1 MKPLPS
7 SPRRFAGGDADVG
20 ERQLRGVLGGHADLL
35 EVAATLEAG
44 GVALDDDEA
53 EAVGAGVRVGLAD
66 DDHQVAHDAV
76 GDERLLTV
84 DDPLVALADGAGLD
98 ALQVRAGAGLGHRDG
113 GDHLAGAEARQ
124 PALLLLVVRQLVQVR
139 RDDVVV
145 QREAEPAR
153 ARAGDL
159 LGDDPLEAQVGRPA
173 AAVLLG
179 DVHGEQAGL
188 PGGQPDVPAD
198 VALLLPLRVVRDGL
212 LLQEVPDHLPEVGV
226 LVGEDRSLHRVAPP
240 LGTCGRPCGSS
251 GPASVLVDLSV
262 AAPPGNSQA

>member
-1 MKPLPS
+1 MQRSTKVRVTASLVAISAVENRTVWSFASGLPNAVRSLTYLMVSSSTFSAPGDGADGDREPLAGQVLHQVDEALALLAEEVP
-7 SPRRFAGGDADVG
+7 GGDADVG

-35 EVAATLEAG
+35 EVAATLEAR

-159 LGDDPLEAQVGRPA
+159 LGDDPLEAQVGRARRRRTPRGCPWRAGRSSRRPA
-173 AAVLLG
+173 RC
-179 DVHGEQAGL
+179 
-188 PGGQPDVPAD
+188 PG
-198 VALLLPLRVVRDGL
+198 
-212 LLQEVPDHLPEVGV
+212 
-226 LVGEDRSLHRVAPP
+226 
-240 LGTCGRPCGSS
+240 
-251 GPASVLVDLSV
+251 
-262 AAPPGNSQA
+262 